1 VQFFKNELNKNN
13 TTPLDKK
20 IFIEII
26 EDKLI
31 NNAVLIYLKQDFL
44 KNQFNLILL
53 CYIEIFYK
61 MSEKKIYSQTDI
73 IDF

>member
-1 VQFFKNELNKNN
+1 MQFFKNELNKNN